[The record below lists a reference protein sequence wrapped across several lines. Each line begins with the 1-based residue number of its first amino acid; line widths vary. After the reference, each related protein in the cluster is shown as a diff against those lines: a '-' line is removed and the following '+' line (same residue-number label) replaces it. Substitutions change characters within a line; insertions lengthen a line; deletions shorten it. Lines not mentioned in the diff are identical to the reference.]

1 MGARVLGS
9 DFDEHALNR
18 LKRDLGD
25 AVDDARIMV
34 RAGDLRGLL
43 AWQEDADDAE
53 DAEGAY
59 DRGYKAG
66 VEDTERVNLSGDPDA
81 IIYDDDVAA

>member
-1 MGARVLGS
+1 MIRGS

-25 AVDDARIMV
+25 AVDDARITV

-43 AWQEDADDAE
+43 AWQEDNADAYE
-53 DAEGAY
+53 DG
-59 DRGYKAG
+59 RKAG
-66 VEDTERVNLSGDPDA
+66 RDELWAEFE
-81 IIYDDDVAA
+81 AADHAGEAA